1 MQRTTIIAIIAVLLL
16 VVGTGVF
23 FDPRVLLLLLVFPV
37 AYFFIERRKP
47 VADAVKMYASVDE
60 VTQAYGEPDD
70 VVVLDASKANE
81 LSSLVLFYRQHDK
94 AVVAGYEMKLSDI
107 VSVAPKNM
115 ATPYVVDE
123 YAVVLTTTDTQ
134 RPTIRLRVGY
144 DAGLAEEIAQQIYC
158 AITDR

>member
-1 MQRTTIIAIIAVLLL
+1 M
-16 VVGTGVF
+16 
-23 FDPRVLLLLLVFPV
+23 
-37 AYFFIERRKP
+37 
-47 VADAVKMYASVDE
+47 
-60 VTQAYGEPDD
+60 
-70 VVVLDASKANE
+70 
-81 LSSLVLFYRQHDK
+81 
-94 AVVAGYEMKLSDI
+94 VAGYEMKLSDI

-123 YAVVLTTTDTQ
+123 YAVILTTTDTQ